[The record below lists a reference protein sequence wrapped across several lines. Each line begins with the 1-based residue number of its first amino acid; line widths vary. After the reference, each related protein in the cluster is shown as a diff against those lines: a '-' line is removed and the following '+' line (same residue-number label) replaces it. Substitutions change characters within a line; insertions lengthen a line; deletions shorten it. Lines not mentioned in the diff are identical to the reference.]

1 MPSRLRPCLA
11 FAAAVLLV
19 PWLAVL
25 RADLTPADVFLR
37 AGDALT
43 RQWRFRDAFSM
54 YGNAERVAEGPQRAL
69 AGVGI
74 VSSAV
79 RLAEFDF
86 AFAKAAQLRRQYPGA
101 PMVDTVFGEAAWASG
116 LFDEAESSFATA
128 LGRNGAD
135 GRARLGA
142 ARVLVARGHLNEA
155 LDNSLA
161 AMAVLPEESDPH
173 YLTGSISARLG
184 QMDRAVQEYTKYLAL
199 LPDRETDKR
208 TWIVGEIRF
217 LRSLGR
223 RVPGQIDPAQLTRR
237 YTMPFRLVKDKVVVK
252 ARVNGGE
259 WLDFVVDTGAE
270 RTAISA
276 HTARRLGIVP
286 ISGTLSAGVGE
297 IGLRGLQN
305 AWLDSFELGP
315 LVVKNLACLIKNPP
329 LSALPA
335 PEAEAFSPLALGLS
349 IIVDYQK
356 RELTIGRDLPEERHD
371 VELPMWFYRL
381 ATVRGL
387 VNADRPAS
395 FVVDTGGEVV
405 SIGLDTARALT
416 PAPELRRIPLQVFGV
431 SGWDRDAYL
440 QPGVRV
446 AFNALTVRESA
457 VVVLNLRA
465 PSILLGYRIGGIV
478 GYRFLSRYRVCID
491 LGRATLGLSAN

>member
-1 MPSRLRPCLA
+1 MPARLRPWLA
-11 FAAAVLLV
+11 FVAAVLLV
-19 PWLAVL
+19 PWLVTL
-25 RADLTPADVFLR
+25 RAELTSADVFLR

-43 RQWRFRDAFSM
+43 RQWRYRDAFTM

-69 AGVGI
+69 AGVGL
-74 VSSAV
+74 VSMAV

-86 AFAKAAQLRRQYPGA
+86 AFAKAGQLRRQFPDA
-101 PMVDTVFGEAAWASG
+101 PLVDTVFAEAAWASG
-116 LFDEAESSFATA
+116 LFDEAESSFVAA
-128 LGRNGAD
+128 LGRSPAD
-135 GRARLGA
+135 GRARLGM
-142 ARVLVARGHLNEA
+142 ARVLIARGHLEEA

-161 AMAVLPEESDPH
+161 AMAVLPEEADPH

-184 QMDRAVQEYTKYLAL
+184 QVDRAIQEYTKYLSL

-208 TWIVGEIRF
+208 TWMVGEIRF
-217 LRSLGR
+217 LRSFGR

-270 RTAISA
+270 RTVISDR
-276 HTARRLGIVP
+276 TARRLGIVP
-286 ISGTLSAGVGE
+286 ISATLSAGVGDL
-297 IGLRGLQN
+297 GLRGLQN

-315 LVVKNLACLIKNPP
+315 LVVKNLPCLIKNPP

-349 IIVDYQK
+349 LIVDYK
-356 RELTIGRDLPEERHD
+356 KKELTIGRDLPAERHD

-387 VNADRPAS
+387 VNANRPVS

-405 SIGLDTARALT
+405 SIGLDTARSLA
-416 PAPELRRIPLQVFGV
+416 PAPDMRRIPLQVFGV

-440 QPGVRV
+440 QPGVHV
-446 AFNALTVRESA
+446 AFDALPVRESA
-457 VVVLNLRA
+457 IVVLNLRA
-465 PSILLGYRIGGIV
+465 PSVLLGYRIGGIV
-478 GYRFLSRYRVCID
+478 GHRFLSRYRVCID
-491 LGRATLGLSAN
+491 LGRATLGLSAD